1 MNYCHCLKNLFL
13 ILIFSAI
20 LAVTAFADKGNSDTY
35 LTSSNSGVAESD
47 TMKMTSEAPVGRVLQ
62 DEGAKTTQPSQEL
75 PSPQD
80 ASLND
85 GKTLDIAIIGNERK
99 ITLSNHDGLGGT
111 VGPSLSV
118 SLPTNQTG
126 LNAIERSVTLFT
138 ERLRERF
145 SLWLERSSRYLEIMK
160 EILKEKKLPEEI
172 VFLPII
178 ESGFNLNAYSKA
190 RAVGPWQ
197 FIEATA
203 KRYGLVV
210 DWWRDERKDP
220 VKSTKAAAAYLN
232 DLYTMFG
239 SWNLALAA
247 YNAGEGKISRA
258 LKRSDAGDYW
268 SLLLTKQIRNET
280 KEYVPRFIAATMIAN
295 TPEDY
300 GFRDL
305 VYNEPLEYDEV
316 KIDSPLDLAIIA
328 QCAGTSVKDIRDLN
342 PELRRWSTPP
352 DVSSYTL
359 RIPKGHKTDFM
370 ESLTRVPVED
380 RFSCDTYTVK
390 RGENVKKIA
399 NKLNV
404 PVGAIIAVNSMT
416 GIEQLRTGDIIKI
429 PPKEKYSPDL
439 DDRIS
444 AKKVAYNKKI
454 PTRQRSCDK
463 SGRGNSR
470 VISGKSREKVRV
482 KKV

>member
-1 MNYCHCLKNLFL
+1 MQLTSSVLQQQKSRTLPLDNFLNIKLIIVRMNYCHCLKNLFL

-220 VKSTKAAAAYLN
+220 VKSSKAAAAYLN

-328 QCAGTSVKDIRDLN
+328 QCAGTSV
-342 PELRRWSTPP
+342 
-352 DVSSYTL
+352 
-359 RIPKGHKTDFM
+359 
-370 ESLTRVPVED
+370 
-380 RFSCDTYTVK
+380 
-390 RGENVKKIA
+390 
-399 NKLNV
+399 
-404 PVGAIIAVNSMT
+404 
-416 GIEQLRTGDIIKI
+416 
-429 PPKEKYSPDL
+429 
-439 DDRIS
+439 
-444 AKKVAYNKKI
+444 
-454 PTRQRSCDK
+454 
-463 SGRGNSR
+463 
-470 VISGKSREKVRV
+470 
-482 KKV
+482 